1 MPQIVKDNIN
11 SKAIR
16 LYRYLNADAAL
27 KTIES
32 RSFRVG
38 RIHELNDPF
47 EWRMGIT
54 GIIPEGQMFAQSLL
68 DGFIAEIS
76 HSMGILSFSDTLED
90 AVLWSHYA
98 DKHRGVAFEVD
109 HVINPDKLF
118 KMVYT
123 NERPV
128 FDANRL
134 HDQPEALDGYLKPL
148 VIKLIKQKS
157 PGWTY
162 EREYRVF
169 IDLPSCEISRGHYFR
184 PIPDDYLKRVILG
197 FKCPLET
204 SYVMQS
210 LAARGLKTTQVVR
223 ARMCLETYSIRC

>member
-1 MPQIVKDNIN
+1 VKDTTNLK
-11 SKAIR
+11 SIR
-16 LYRYLNADAAL
+16 LYRYLNAEAAL

-54 GIIPEGQMFAQSLL
+54 GIIPEGEMFAQSLL
-68 DGFIAEIS
+68 DRFIAEIS
-76 HSMGILSFSDTLED
+76 HGTGILSFSDTLED

-109 HVINPDKLF
+109 HVIKPDQLF
-118 KMVYT
+118 KIVYT

-128 FDANRL
+128 FNANRL
-134 HDQPEALDGYLKPL
+134 HDQPKALDDYLRPL

-157 PGWTY
+157 QGWSY

-169 IDLPSCEISRGHYFR
+169 IDLSSCNISRGHYFR
-184 PIPDDYLKRVILG
+184 PIPDNYLKRVILG

-204 SYVMQS
+204 SYVARS
-210 LAARGLKTTQVVR
+210 LDARGLSTTDVVR
-223 ARMCLETYSIRC
+223 ARMCLETYSICC

>member
-1 MPQIVKDNIN
+1 VKDNTN
-11 SKAIR
+11 PKSIR
-16 LYRYLNADAAL
+16 LYRYLNAEAAL

-54 GIIPEGQMFAQSLL
+54 GIIPEGEMFAQSLL

-76 HSMGILSFSDTLED
+76 HGMGIVSFSDTLED

-109 HVINPDKLF
+109 HVIKPDELF
-118 KMVYT
+118 KIVYT

-134 HDQPEALDGYLKPL
+134 HDQPEALDDYLRPL

-157 PGWTY
+157 PGWSY

-169 IDLPSCEISRGHYFR
+169 IDLPSCNISCGHYFR
-184 PIPDDYLKRVILG
+184 PIPDNYLKRVILG
-197 FKCPLET
+197 FKCPLEPA
-204 SYVMQS
+204 YVS
-210 LAARGLKTTQVVR
+210 RTLATRGLTGTQVVR
-223 ARMCLETYSIRC
+223 AQMCLETYAIRS